1 MARTSF
7 LERNQRVI
15 GTLGVLV
22 IAVGTVLGLLLQG
35 GFLTPS
41 YEVTAYFTDAGG
53 IREGDNVTVAGLPA
67 GKVDD
72 VRIEGGMVALQL
84 AVNDDVALPTDS
96 RAEVVVETLLG
107 RRSVALLAGQA
118 EGPLTDGSRIPVER
132 TTTPVDITELN
143 DISVQ
148 LLEASDA
155 DAFERFMAQI
165 TAVTE
170 GKEAEVR
177 TLIDG
182 LENVTAA
189 IDNRRWEL
197 GRLLESLRTLST
209 VFGERDQ
216 TIVRLID
223 ELNVVLGNLAERQSE
238 LERLLESTATGSAET
253 ADLVRRNRNVLDS
266 ALAALHTDLEVL
278 NRHQLDLAAGIGY
291 LNQAVEGYSSVG
303 YSQGTPNRWANIFV
317 QSLGPAGV
325 DALVG
330 QCGAVDQLFDHYFGT
345 DCSTAGRTSPAASG
359 PGQVPTGAPAP
370 PSPAGVPGIPG
381 AAPPAPVDAGQAA
394 EDLPCTVG
402 DVVDSALAGTGVPA
416 AGTERCSP

>member
-7 LERNQRVI
+7 LERNQRLI
-15 GTLGVLV
+15 GTIGVLV
-22 IAVGTVLGLLLQG
+22 VAAGTVFGLLLQG
-35 GFLTPS
+35 GFLTPT
-41 YEVTAYFTDAGG
+41 YEVTAYFSDAGG

-72 VRIEGGMVALQL
+72 VRIEGGRVAIQL
-84 AVNDDVALPTDS
+84 AVKDDVALPADS

-107 RRSVALLAGQA
+107 RRAVALLAGQ
-118 EGPLTDGSRIPVER
+118 GQNPLQDGARIPVAR

-143 DISVQ
+143 DISVR

-155 DAFERFMAQI
+155 DAFEQFMAQI

-170 GKEAEVR
+170 GKEEDVR

-182 LENVTAA
+182 LENVMGA

-223 ELNVVLGNLAERQSE
+223 ELNVVLGNLADRQSE
-238 LERLLESTATGSAET
+238 LERLLVSTATGSRET
-253 ADLVRRNRNVLDS
+253 ADLISRNRRVLDS
-266 ALAALHTDLEVL
+266 TLAALHTDLEVL

-303 YSQGTPNRWANIFV
+303 YSQDQPNTWANIFI
-317 QSLGPAGV
+317 QQLGPAGV
-325 DALVG
+325 DALLG
-330 QCGAVDQLFDHYFGT
+330 QCGAIDQLFDQYFGT
-345 DCSTAGRTSPAASG
+345 NCAASSPRTPPPSGG
-359 PGQVPTGAPAP
+359 PALGAPTAP
-370 PSPAGVPGIPG
+370 LPPVGVPDIPG
-381 AAPPAPVDAGQAA
+381 NLPPVPVDPGQAA
-394 EDLPCTVG
+394 ADLPCTVG
-402 DVVDSALAGTGVPA
+402 DVVDSVLEGTGVSPA
-416 AGTERCSP
+416 GSGRCAP